1 VYKTVSHI
9 GLKKTLLVDVS
20 PVIIIA
26 LSLCVTGMGMVGY
39 LYYSDY
45 VEQHTTKDG
54 NISTKF
60 VTPKDV
66 TVYEVTNKDI
76 SPNTMILP
84 SQISI
89 IDDYS
94 DKKNNILSLDD
105 LFRVLWIPMLI
116 IGSYILVHS
125 DKAVLSR
132 VRV

>member
-1 VYKTVSHI
+1 MSNN

-26 LSLCVTGMGMVGY
+26 ISFCVTGMGMVGY
-39 LYYSDY
+39 LYYSDF
-45 VEQHTTKDG
+45 VEQYAERDG

-60 VTPKDV
+60 ATPKDV
-66 TVYEVTNKDI
+66 TVYEVSNKDI
-76 SPNTMILP
+76 SPNTMVLP

-105 LFRVLWIPMLI
+105 LFRVLWIPLLI

-125 DKAVLSR
+125 DKGIVSR

>member
-1 VYKTVSHI
+1 
-9 GLKKTLLVDVS
+9 
-20 PVIIIA
+20 
-26 LSLCVTGMGMVGY
+26 MVGY
-39 LYYSDY
+39 LYYSDFVEQY
-45 VEQHTTKDG
+45 VEKDG

-60 VTPKDV
+60 ATPKDV

-89 IDDYS
+89 IDDYG
-94 DKKNNILSLDD
+94 DKKNNILSLGD
-105 LFRVLWIPMLI
+105 LFRVLWIPLLI

-125 DKAVLSR
+125 DKGIVSR

>member
-1 VYKTVSHI
+1 MSHI
-9 GLKKTLLVDVS
+9 GLKKTTLVHVS
-20 PVIIIA
+20 PLIVIAI
-26 LSLCVTGMGMVGY
+26 SFCVTGMGMVGY

-45 VEQHTTKDG
+45 IEQHTAKDG

-60 VTPKDV
+60 ATPKDV

-105 LFRVLWIPMLI
+105 LFRVLWIPLLI

-125 DKAVLSR
+125 DKGIVSR

>member
-1 VYKTVSHI
+1 
-9 GLKKTLLVDVS
+9 LKKTLLVDVS

>member
-1 VYKTVSHI
+1 M
-9 GLKKTLLVDVS
+9 KKTLLVDVS

>member
-1 VYKTVSHI
+1 MYKTVSHI

>member
-1 VYKTVSHI
+1 MYKTVSHI
-9 GLKKTLLVDVS
+9 GLKKTSLIDVS

-26 LSLCVTGMGMVGY
+26 LSLCVTGMAMGGY
-39 LYYSDY
+39 LYYSDF
-45 VEQHTTKDG
+45 VDQHAKKDG

-66 TVYEVTNKDI
+66 TVYEITNKDI

-89 IDDYS
+89 IDDYG
-94 DKKNNILSLDD
+94 DKKNNMLSLDD
-105 LFRVLWIPMLI
+105 LFRVLWIPLLI

>member
-1 VYKTVSHI
+1 MYKTVSHI

-84 SQISI
+84 SQIPI
-89 IDDYS
+89 MDDYS

-105 LFRVLWIPMLI
+105 VFSVLWIPLLI

-125 DKAVLSR
+125 DKGIVSR